1 MALKDLAADL
11 ESFKYG
17 ITSPDK
23 IDGQIESGVDFF
35 DNVEGGAKGFTPKAG
50 DLESQYNSYQ
60 NANFGPVGGDVTEY
74 ANLNPFPTAFQ
85 RSVFS
90 SDGSSA

>member
-50 DLESQYNSYQ
+50 DLEGQAKYWKKYYNSHLGKGTIEHFMEACK
-60 NANFGPVGGDVTEY
+60 ND
-74 ANLNPFPTAFQ
+74 
-85 RSVFS
+85 
-90 SDGSSA
+90 